1 MTAFAMN
8 MYLYLAE
15 GVIVCTSNGL
25 LTLCIIGSRSNR
37 KRREFLLIV
46 SQDVADTM
54 YAIAFMLIAVHRLHL
69 EATAMLN
76 GTFPRWE
83 CALHPALF
91 LHDIATPLLGL
102 LPMAMSINFLI
113 SSVIPL
119 WYMTARHNYTA
130 SLIAVPYL
138 VTALLVLINYAL
150 IWGDQSPTSS
160 LCIASNGAA
169 HPATY
174 GVMLG
179 IRLVANIGSA
189 CVYLAIVIYLTKSH
203 GRSLQS
209 LSAYQKKSHRNA
221 KITLGMVTTNSILL
235 LFVPDIL
242 LLVNPFNI
250 NQKYSTILYSMTLSK
265 TTINFLIYVLR
276 YREIRGILLKSVFG
290 KIPFLKY
297 RVSELSIGKRPTRAG
312 QSQFGAD
319 TINPRTGPQSSIN
332 RSNPDSTRGEL
343 SKSNN
348 QLPPL
353 RNIPRNQV
361 ACQNNF

>member
-1 MTAFAMN
+1 MN

-46 SQDVADTM
+46 SQGVADTM

-69 EATAMLN
+69 EATAML
-76 GTFPRWE
+76 
-83 CALHPALF
+83 
-91 LHDIATPLLGL
+91 
-102 LPMAMSINFLI
+102 
-113 SSVIPL
+113 
-119 WYMTARHNYTA
+119 
-130 SLIAVPYL
+130 PYL

-221 KITLGMVTTNSILL
+221 KITLVDLKKGYAMAKS
-235 LFVPDIL
+235 
-242 LLVNPFNI
+242 
-250 NQKYSTILYSMTLSK
+250 
-265 TTINFLIYVLR
+265 
-276 YREIRGILLKSVFG
+276 LLKKFNRD
-290 KIPFLKY
+290 IPINEAQRSIY
-297 RVSELSIGKRPTRAG
+297 PVVSRIKPTA
-312 QSQFGAD
+312 
-319 TINPRTGPQSSIN
+319 
-332 RSNPDSTRGEL
+332 
-343 SKSNN
+343 
-348 QLPPL
+348 
-353 RNIPRNQV
+353 
-361 ACQNNF
+361 